1 MLHYSLFPPL
11 CKKSENECGRK
22 ILENILKWKKLADFL
37 SSMCTVKTL
46 KWPTT
51 SSNQSHM
58 LSAEPSTWLC
68 TTQAQFFPW
77 FKNVNDLMLENPGG
91 TKKHSHARRCT
102 TMYTTPALNK
112 KKKIRTFMC
121 FTVAATILTLQLK
134 GIWSC
139 QDHFQ
144 VPWLIL
150 TELFCCRMHLTAEG
164 GTAEAGSAEA
174 SGCMVKAV
182 QQWSYKMVIPYS
194 CWAQQLSGKRKEKPS
209 ADCSIWQLE
218 LILLKTLSSPGA
230 HVPSLRHY
238 HWDAWMPPHSFSH
251 DKSLFV
257 SVWQD

>member
-1 MLHYSLFPPL
+1 MVSYKMLHYSLFPPL

-46 KWPTT
+46 IWPTT

-112 KKKIRTFMC
+112 KKEDKDFHVFHCSSNHINL
-121 FTVAATILTLQLK
+121 AAQRYMK
-134 GIWSC
+134 
-139 QDHFQ
+139 
-144 VPWLIL
+144 
-150 TELFCCRMHLTAEG
+150 
-164 GTAEAGSAEA
+164 
-174 SGCMVKAV
+174 
-182 QQWSYKMVIPYS
+182 
-194 CWAQQLSGKRKEKPS
+194 LSGSFPGSLADPHRAVLLQDASDSWGWYSRGRQCWGIRLYGESCAAMELQNGDTAFLLGPAALREKEGKAICWLQHLAVRAHPAENS
-209 ADCSIWQLE
+209 F
-218 LILLKTLSSPGA
+218 LSWSPCA
-230 HVPSLRHY
+230 FSQALPLRCL
-238 HWDAWMPPHSFSH
+238 DATT
-251 DKSLFV
+251 
-257 SVWQD
+257 